1 MHDKA
6 KNGQSQCL
14 FLLDGMDNMF
24 FIGLLYE
31 QWINVNL
38 LKPVGYAH
46 KANVAQIWSKSW
58 W

>member
-6 KNGQSQCL
+6 KNGKSQCL

-46 KANVAQIWSKSW
+46 KANVAQI
-58 W
+58 

>member
-6 KNGQSQCL
+6 KNGKSQCL

-24 FIGLLYE
+24 FNGLLYD
-31 QWINVNL
+31 QWINVNF

-46 KANVAQIWSKSW
+46 KAKAAQIWSKSW